1 MSNPMLLALRYTSF
15 LHFPTYDLRPQQISQ
30 LKAIQMD
37 PRRVPALIL
46 AEIAFLLSLPSADT
60 SISTMAAKGLRSLA
74 HAERQANVPISTIMS
89 DEDRSKRDPVYE
101 QLGDP
106 RVTVVGMFVFL
117 VC

>member
-1 MSNPMLLALRYTSF
+1 
-15 LHFPTYDLRPQQISQ
+15 
-30 LKAIQMD
+30 MD

-60 SISTMAAKGLRSLA
+60 TISTMAAKGLRSLA
-74 HAERQANVPISTIMS
+74 HAERQPNVPISTIMS

-106 RVTVVGMFVFL
+106 RVTVVGVSPFPSDLLYDLTNIFKV
-117 VC
+117 VSRRKRESAS